1 MSCREFFFFFAKVK
15 LLVCDDPL
23 ESIFYWKRFYE
34 QRLCALVLFEW
45 KNYLT
50 TRFLVRFLYGISL
63 LERDSFIHSFP
74 QKRLQHQLRTLCSQY
89 TAWLTWNNDGQ
100 LFGRVVSLTSPFSK
114 RRFKPVRCTVQPLSV
129 WVFRDLCTPFV
140 LVTQSSSCE
149 EKGLCKLSGRASS
162 FPRNMYCSWSR
173 AILD

>member
-1 MSCREFFFFFAKVK
+1 M
-15 LLVCDDPL
+15 
-23 ESIFYWKRFYE
+23 
-34 QRLCALVLFEW
+34 LFEW

-50 TRFLVRFLYGISL
+50 TRFLVRFLYRISL

-89 TAWLTWNNDGQ
+89 TAWLMTGNYFEWM
-100 LFGRVVSLTSPFSK
+100 VSLPSPFSK

-162 FPRNMYCSWSR
+162 FPRNMYCSWSQ
-173 AILD
+173 AILYQLTQQVFLYALSALCCVR